1 MLLSACLVFIC
12 ASEPVAALSH
22 SPAWRPT
29 RVPQP
34 VLHAA
39 RSTPAKND
47 DEIPG
52 LRLLVAS
59 QLLSAWGDRCWDFA
73 APFFLLSLRPNSLM
87 PIASQGLVVGAA
99 VVLSSP
105 AIGAFVDRAPRLRA
119 ARGALFLQNGLVA
132 VCALLAAFALP
143 AGGVS
148 QPGIAAWVT
157 AALFSLGCAG
167 ASCASLANSLSVSK
181 DWVVVL
187 ASESAAAG
195 GAAAEDTK
203 ERLANPNPNPNP
215 SPSPSPSPSPK
226 PSPA

>member
-1 MLLSACLVFIC
+1 MLLSACLLFIC

-34 VLHAA
+34 MLHAA

-73 APFFLLSLRPNSLM
+73 APFFLLSIRPNSLM

-132 VCALLAAFALP
+132 VCALLAAYALP

-157 AALFSLGCAG
+157 WVRVR
-167 ASCASLANSLSVSK
+167 VS
-181 DWVVVL
+181 
-187 ASESAAAG
+187 
-195 GAAAEDTK
+195 
-203 ERLANPNPNPNP
+203 P
-215 SPSPSPSPSPK
+215 
-226 PSPA
+226 

>member
-1 MLLSACLVFIC
+1 M
-12 ASEPVAALSH
+12 
-22 SPAWRPT
+22 
-29 RVPQP
+29 
-34 VLHAA
+34 
-39 RSTPAKND
+39 
-47 DEIPG
+47 
-52 LRLLVAS
+52 LVAS

-105 AIGAFVDRAPRLRA
+105 VIGAFVDRAPRLRA

-157 AALFSLGCAG
+157 WVRVR
-167 ASCASLANSLSVSK
+167 VS
-181 DWVVVL
+181 
-187 ASESAAAG
+187 
-195 GAAAEDTK
+195 
-203 ERLANPNPNPNP
+203 P
-215 SPSPSPSPSPK
+215 
-226 PSPA
+226 